1 LSSLDLVKVSPGGWC
16 PVEVQR
22 ETTPV
27 TPEEAVAH
35 LASIVGARKEFS
47 ADDIY
52 AAMAT
57 DGIPEAVADRAYKF
71 TQIAW
76 GQAFLANL
84 GVRFAPNYFC
94 FNSAGEVTESGLLNE
109 EPFFCAALQVAKQPR
124 SPGFARFA
132 AMSADVSAV
141 NAALHA
147 GSRPENLVTDPPA
160 IFLEAP
166 TPDGISKARR
176 FLAAWRGSQNRVPL
190 ESSSPNKPWW
200 RLWR

>member
-1 LSSLDLVKVSPGGWC
+1 M
-16 PVEVQR
+16 
-22 ETTPV
+22 
-27 TPEEAVAH
+27 TPEETVAH
-35 LASIVGARKEFS
+35 LASILGARAEFS

-52 AAMAT
+52 ADMETA
-57 DGIPEAVADRAYKF
+57 GIPAAVADRAYKF

-84 GVRFAPNYFC
+84 GVTFASNYFC
-94 FNSAGEVTESGLLNE
+94 FNSAGEVTESGLLKH
-109 EPFFCAALQVAKQPR
+109 EPFFCAAMEVAKQAR
-124 SPGFARFA
+124 TPGFARLA

-147 GSRPENLVTDPPA
+147 GSRPENLVTDAPA
-160 IFLEAP
+160 VFLGAP

-176 FLAAWRGSQNRVPL
+176 FLAAWRGSQAKRVPA
-190 ESSSPNKPWW
+190 ESSSPSKPWW